1 MRTTITPLATLLL
14 AACASQPPTGP
25 GAAAAGAGGAAIQ
38 VSPECQ
44 AAKLRPADPM
54 PVTLIPDDVLRQA
67 RSGYVAVRYD
77 VVAGKAANAVV
88 VASEPRGLYD
98 AYALR
103 HASAYSEP
111 TGATVRGCIMTTNI
125 KF

>member
-1 MRTTITPLATLLL
+1 MRTTIPLLATLLL
-14 AACASQPPTGP
+14 AACASQPPAGSATGT
-25 GAAAAGAGGAAIQ
+25 GAGSAAIQ
-38 VSPECQ
+38 VSPECL

-54 PVTLIPDDVLRQA
+54 PVSLIPDDVLRQA
-67 RSGYVAVRYD
+67 RSGYVAIRYD
-77 VVAGKAANAVV
+77 VVAGKATNAVV

-103 HASAYSEP
+103 HASTYSEP

-125 KF
+125 RF